1 MSALP
6 TNLNSPGVLVV
17 SGADGGQEFRGFVQ
31 YRLYWPTQTMRPLSS
46 WLLESLRVVN

>member
-17 SGADGGQEFRGFVQ
+17 SGGR
-31 YRLYWPTQTMRPLSS
+31 
-46 WLLESLRVVN
+46 SLGALCNTDYIGPPKLCARCPAGY